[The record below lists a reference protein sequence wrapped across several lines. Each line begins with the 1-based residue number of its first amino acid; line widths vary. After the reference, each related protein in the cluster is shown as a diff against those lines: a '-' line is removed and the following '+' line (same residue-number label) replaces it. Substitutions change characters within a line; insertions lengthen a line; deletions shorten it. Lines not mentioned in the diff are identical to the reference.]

1 LSALCDRI
9 RAISNSGKIHI
20 AAAVLTRFDG
30 ATLLV
35 RKRGACAFVQPGG
48 KIDTH
53 EEPVQ
58 ALCRELAEELG
69 LTVLPSDAE
78 YVGRFTA
85 PAANEVNHTV
95 IADVFHVE
103 TNITVKPEAEIEEA
117 CWVQLSTPIDLEL
130 APLTRDHIVPLVSSW
145 KRP

>member
-1 LSALCDRI
+1 M
-9 RAISNSGKIHI
+9 SNSGKIHI

-35 RKRGACAFVQPGG
+35 RKRGTSAFMQPGG

-58 ALCRELAEELG
+58 ALCRELGEELG

-85 PAANEVNHTV
+85 PAANEVDHTV
-95 IADVFHVE
+95 IADTFRVE
-103 TNITVKPEAEIEEA
+103 TNIAFKPGAEIEET
-117 CWVQLSTPIDLEL
+117 CWVHPSTPIDLEL
-130 APLTRDHIVPLVSSW
+130 APLTRDHILPLVSSW